1 MAEMTIDEAK
11 EILEIA
17 LDKDLDEFS
26 MDANFYTDY
35 QMDSLAAVALVVEV
49 QKRYGVRIPD
59 GRMPKIQTGEQLKA
73 NVEEILAMTP
83 EERERMLEEEAEIS
97 QEVMD
102 QIAAAQKAAMDG
114 VSQSSASK

>member
-1 MAEMTIDEAK
+1 MSDITVDEVK
-11 EILEIA
+11 EVLEIA
-17 LDKDLDEFS
+17 LDRDLDEFS
-26 MDANFYTDY
+26 MEANFYTDY

-97 QEVMD
+97 QEVID
-102 QIAAAQKAAMDG
+102 QITASTKAAMDAG
-114 VSQSSASK
+114 RQSSASK

>member
-1 MAEMTIDEAK
+1 MADMTVDDVK

-17 LDKDLDEFS
+17 LDRDLDEFS

-59 GRMPKIQTGEQLKA
+59 GRMPKVLTGTQLKA
-73 NVEEILAMTP
+73 NVEEIMAMTP

-97 QEVMD
+97 QEVID
-102 QIAAAQKAAMDG
+102 QITAAQKAAVDES
-114 VSQSSASK
+114 SQSSASK